1 MHFALD
7 ALTPFD
13 QYSGC
18 SAQANGMSIADTM
31 AADDTKYLAIRVTP
45 ELHARVK
52 AAAASEQK
60 QLQQYVVEALT
71 AKLKTRKTAA

>member
-1 MHFALD
+1 
-7 ALTPFD
+7 
-13 QYSGC
+13 
-18 SAQANGMSIADTM
+18 MSIADTM

>member
-1 MHFALD
+1 
-7 ALTPFD
+7 
-13 QYSGC
+13 
-18 SAQANGMSIADTM
+18 M